1 DDIVLYDVARVSIS
15 DHTPYAPRTYHD
27 GSAYIFGDDG
37 QELPDAAGEG
47 QTLVPLSVASGA
59 TDPDAA
65 AAAMSEVLVE
75 IPDPLRG
82 AVQEVSASSA
92 SDVTLELALEGGGTK
107 TVVWGDARDA
117 ELKAEVVQALL
128 GQPGSVIDVSSPVAP
143 VTR

>member
-1 DDIVLYDVARVSIS
+1 ERVWPDGVRVSITET
-15 DHTPYAPRTYHD
+15 TPIATLTELD
-27 GSAYIFGDDG
+27 GSSVIVGEDG

-82 AVQEVSASSA
+82 AVQEVAASSA
-92 SDVTLELALEGGGTK
+92 SDVTLGLALEGASG
-107 TVVWGDARDA
+107 
-117 ELKAEVVQALL
+117 L
-128 GQPGSVIDVSSPVAP
+128 PVAVYFHGGGNRTGTTLELP
-143 VTR
+143 GRRLAAPEW

>member
-1 DDIVLYDVARVSIS
+1 
-15 DHTPYAPRTYHD
+15 
-27 GSAYIFGDDG
+27 
-37 QELPDAAGEG
+37 
-47 QTLVPLSVASGA
+47 
-59 TDPDAA
+59 A

-143 VTR
+143 VTRSPVGRPSPGRPSAAPR